1 MRSAHPSWTHA
12 KQMETCRK
20 WRKDKYGTMLR
31 GKKMYVLHNQTYII
45 YTNGI
50 RREFPDLAEYFMGM
64 VIKKKFSLLVT
75 IRKIFVICEK
85 FFENY

>member
-1 MRSAHPSWTHA
+1 
-12 KQMETCRK
+12 
-20 WRKDKYGTMLR
+20 
-31 GKKMYVLHNQTYII
+31 MYVLHNQTYII